1 MNSRFMSGILTGIVA
16 CLIMISPGAASRAL
30 AKEKLRI
37 AITSY
42 GFLFVPVFVAKEM
55 GYFDAEGLDVEIINT
70 GSSPKAYAALA
81 GGNVEFLVASPVA
94 GFRARAAGLDS
105 LIVGAVTSQYA
116 SNIVVSGEWAK
127 ARKLTAE
134 SPYADRLA
142 ALKGITIG
150 TVDRGGGVD
159 QLIHFLAKE
168 AKLNPQT
175 DMEIPV
181 IGAGEA
187 MLAAFSRG
195 RIQGFGHSSPVS
207 DTAVRQMNGFMLF
220 NMSRGDVKPLDGFL
234 YISTMVRESWAKN
247 HEDAT
252 VHFLRAIQRALAS
265 IHDPARTTKARDA
278 VKKAYHAN
286 IDPEFY
292 AKLWDD
298 TANAFPR
305 SIGLDMPMIKRVVS
319 FVNEFDAEP
328 LNQRAVDAAWT
339 DRYAKQ
345 IEAAR

>member
-1 MNSRFMSGILTGIVA
+1 MSGRLISGALTLMLAGLLAIA
-16 CLIMISPGAASRAL
+16 PGATTPAFARD
-30 AKEKLRI
+30 KVRV

-42 GFLFVPVFVAKEM
+42 GFLFVPVFAAKEL

-70 GSSPKAYAALA
+70 GSAPKAYAALA

-127 ARKLTAE
+127 ARKLTAT
-134 SPYADRLA
+134 SSYAERLA

-207 DTAVRQMNGFMLF
+207 DTAVREMNGFMLF
-220 NMSRGDVKPLDGFL
+220 NMSRGEVKPLDGFL
-234 YISTMVRESWAKN
+234 YISAMVRESWAKT

-252 VHFLRAIQRALAS
+252 VRFLQAIQRALAT
-265 IHDPARTTKARDA
+265 IHDPASTTKARDA

-292 AKLWDD
+292 ARLWDD
-298 TANAFPR
+298 TAKAFPR
-305 SIGLDMPMIKRVVS
+305 SVALDAPMIRRVVS
-319 FVNEFDAEP
+319 FVNEFDREP
-328 LNQRAVDAAWT
+328 LNQTAVDAAWT
-339 DRYAKQ
+339 DRYSGR
-345 IEAAR
+345 ITAAR

>member
-1 MNSRFMSGILTGIVA
+1 MNTRLVTGLLTCFAA
-16 CLIMISPGAASRAL
+16 CLIAFSPATSTSAC
-30 AKEKLRI
+30 AKDKVSV

-42 GFLFVPVFVAKEM
+42 GFLFVPLFVAKEL
-55 GYFDAEGLDVEIINT
+55 GHFDAEGLDVEIINT
-70 GSSPKAYAALA
+70 GSAPKAYAALA
-81 GGNVEFLVASPVA
+81 GGNVDFLVASPVA

-127 ARKLTAE
+127 ARKLSAASSYAE
-134 SPYADRLA
+134 RLA

-207 DTAVRQMNGFMLF
+207 DTAVKDMDGFMLF
-220 NMSRGDVKPLDGFL
+220 NMSRGEVKPLDGFL
-234 YISTMVRESWAKN
+234 YISAMVKESWAKT
-247 HEDAT
+247 HEDTT
-252 VHFLRAIQRALAS
+252 VRFLKGLQRALTA
-265 IHDPARTTKARDA
+265 IHDPAETIKARDA
-278 VKKAYHAN
+278 VKKVYHAN
-286 IDPEFY
+286 IELAFY

-305 SIGLDMPMIKRVVS
+305 SVKLDAPMVKRVVS

-328 LNQRAVDAAWT
+328 LNQAAVDAAWT
-339 DRYAKQ
+339 DRYTKQ
-345 IEAAR
+345 IQAAQ

>member
-1 MNSRFMSGILTGIVA
+1 MNGRLLSGILTCLLAGFVA
-16 CLIMISPGAASRAL
+16 VAPGAATPAL
-30 AKEKLRI
+30 AREKVSV

-42 GFLFVPVFVAKEM
+42 GFLFVPVFAAKEL
-55 GYFDAEGLDVEIINT
+55 GFFDAEGLDVEIVNT
-70 GSSPKAYAALA
+70 GSAPKAYAALA

-127 ARKLTAE
+127 KHKLSVASSYAE
-134 SPYADRLA
+134 RLA

-175 DMEIPV
+175 EMEIPV

-207 DTAVRQMNGFMLF
+207 DTAVKDMNGFMLF
-220 NMSRGDVKPLDGFL
+220 NMSRGEVKPLDGFL
-234 YISTMVRESWAKN
+234 YISAMVKESWAKT

-252 VHFLRAIQRALAS
+252 IRFLKGLQRALTA
-265 IHDPARTTKARDA
+265 IHDPAETAKARDA

-286 IDPEFY
+286 IDPAFY

-298 TANAFPR
+298 TAKAFPH
-305 SIGLDMPMIKRVVS
+305 SVKLDAPMVSRVVS

-328 LNQRAVDAAWT
+328 LNQAAVDAAWT
-339 DRYAKQ
+339 DRYSRQ
-345 IEAAR
+345 IQAAQ